1 MAKLTK
7 EKILKL
13 GAIEAMV
20 LCNELGIPEGSGDEM
35 RQALVEHFNPKADAE
50 KPAED

>member
-7 EKILKL
+7 KRIEEL

-20 LCNELGIPEGSGDEM
+20 LCNELGLPEGTGEEM
-35 RQALVEHFNPKADAE
+35 RQALLEHLMSGG
-50 KPAED
+50 KPSED